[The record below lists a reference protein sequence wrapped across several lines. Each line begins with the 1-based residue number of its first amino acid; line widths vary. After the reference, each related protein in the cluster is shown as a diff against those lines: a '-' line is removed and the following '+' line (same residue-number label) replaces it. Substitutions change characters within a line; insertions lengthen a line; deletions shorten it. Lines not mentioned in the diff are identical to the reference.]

1 MRMTFCRQ
9 PQGHQRHAAKRKT
22 SVLLFLQVL
31 VWLSCLSASSVGAAL
46 QELPSL
52 GDSASSVVS
61 QNQEYVAG
69 RAWLRMLRG
78 QAPIISDP
86 LLNEYVTHLTYHLA
100 SYSELDHRQL
110 EIVIINDS
118 AINAFAVPGGVLGI
132 NAGLLL
138 HAESED
144 EMAAVLAH
152 EIAHLSQRHFARNVE
167 KSRRSQWTTVAAL
180 IASVALMASSDNADA
195 GMAALLT
202 TQAASL
208 QSQLSFSRQNE
219 READRF
225 GMVTLAKAGKDPSA
239 MPRFFERLHKATRS
253 YSEAPPEFLLTHPV
267 TESRISD
274 SYNRVMQLPTANP
287 ATSLDFALMKARV
300 EASYAE
306 DRLKNITR
314 FEIRAR
320 DAQDPITRA
329 AAQYGLVRSL
339 LKNNKYKEALD
350 ALAPL
355 RDNDPNRVIYL
366 VTEAE
371 ILMAQNKYA
380 EAREVLE
387 TGLAIVPDSYA
398 LQVYQAQVL
407 LRTESP
413 DTATAALERL
423 LLDRPSNPQLWRLLS
438 EAHGAT
444 GNIIGVH
451 EARAEVFFL
460 HNRNDQALQQ
470 LRFALTLTKEN
481 FQRSAK
487 IKRRMLEIQA
497 HKQDLRV

>member
-1 MRMTFCRQ
+1 MRITLGQPYSFWRKRQ
-9 PQGHQRHAAKRKT
+9 KSLSSLLL
-22 SVLLFLQVL
+22 SVLIGLTCF
-31 VWLSCLSASSVGAAL
+31 SASSVGAAL

-52 GDSASSVVS
+52 GDSASSIVS
-61 QNQEYVAG
+61 LNQEYVAG

-78 QAPIISDP
+78 QAPIVSDP
-86 LLNEYVTHLTYHLA
+86 LLNEYITHLTYHLA
-100 SYSELDHRQL
+100 SYSELDQRQL
-110 EIVIINDS
+110 EIVIINNS

-138 HAESED
+138 HAETEA
-144 EMAAVLAH
+144 ELAAVLAH

-180 IASVALMASSDNADA
+180 IASVALLASGDNADA

-225 GMVTLAKAGKDPSA
+225 GMVTLANAGKDPSA
-239 MPRFFERLHKATRS
+239 MPRFFERLHKATRT

-274 SYNRVMQLPTANP
+274 SYNRVMQLPAAESEP
-287 ATSLDFALMKARV
+287 SLDFALMKARV

-306 DRLKNITR
+306 DRVKNISR

-320 DAQDPITRA
+320 MAKDPISKT
-329 AAQYGLVRSL
+329 AAQYGLVRTL
-339 LKNNKYKEALD
+339 LKNNKYEDAITALK
-350 ALAPL
+350 PL
-355 RDNDPNRVIYL
+355 RNADPNRVIYM
-366 VTEAE
+366 VTESE
-371 ILMAQNKYA
+371 ILMAQAKYIDA
-380 EAREVLE
+380 QKVLE
-387 TGLAIVPDSYA
+387 AGLAIVPDSYA
-398 LQVYQAQVL
+398 LQVYHAQVL
-407 LRTESP
+407 LRTNNPER
-413 DTATAALERL
+413 ATAALENL
-423 LLDRPSNPQLWRLLS
+423 LLERPSNPQLWRLLS

-444 GNIIGVH
+444 GNIVGVH

-460 HNRNDQALQQ
+460 HNRNDQAIQQ
-470 LRFALTLTKEN
+470 LKYALTLTKEN

-487 IKRRMLEIQA
+487 IKRRMMEIQK
-497 HKQDLRV
+497 HKSDLRV

>member
-1 MRMTFCRQ
+1 MRMISCEK
-9 PQGHQRHAAKRKT
+9 HVKH
-22 SVLLFLQVL
+22 LLLAL
-31 VWLSCLSASSVGAAL
+31 ILWLSCLSASTGGAAL
-46 QELPSL
+46 QDLPSL

-61 QNQEYVAG
+61 LNQEYVAG

-100 SYSELDHRQL
+100 SFSELDQRQL
-110 EIVIINDS
+110 EIVIINNS

-138 HAESED
+138 HAETED
-144 EMAAVLAH
+144 EVAAVLAH

-167 KSRRSQWTTVAAL
+167 KSRRNQWTTVAAL

-239 MPRFFERLHKATRS
+239 MPRFFERLHKATRT
-253 YSEAPPEFLLTHPV
+253 YGEAPPEFLLTHPV
-267 TESRISD
+267 TQSRISD
-274 SYNRVMQLPTANP
+274 SNNRVMTLPQSKP
-287 ATSLDFALMKARV
+287 IVSLDFALMKARV
-300 EASYAE
+300 EAAYAE
-306 DRLKNITR
+306 DRLKNIQR

-320 DAQDPITRA
+320 NAEEPIART

-339 LKNNKYKEALD
+339 LKSNKYDA
-350 ALAPL
+350 ALAALKPL
-355 RDNDPNRVIYL
+355 REKDPNRVIYS

-371 ILMAQNKYA
+371 ILMAKSQYT

-387 TGLAIVPDSYA
+387 TGLAIIPDSYA
-398 LQVYQAQVL
+398 LQVYHTQVL
-407 LRTESP
+407 LRTNSP
-413 DTATAALERL
+413 QTATVSLEKL

-438 EAHGAT
+438 EAYGAT

-460 HNRNDQALQQ
+460 HNRNEQALQQ
-470 LRFALTLTKEN
+470 LRYALTLTKEN
-481 FQRSAK
+481 YQRSAK

-497 HKQDLRV
+497 HKKDLRV